1 MMRWFRSLGYNLK
14 QGVKGIFRNSIMS
27 TASVLVLLSC
37 MIIVGTFY
45 LVIVN
50 IEENFRQIDN
60 LNVIEVRMDATYS
73 DEQIAQ
79 VGEALKDIYAEL
91 DILEGEPVF
100 VSKEEHLARFKEQY
114 KDQEWSSFFNEE
126 INPLRPSYELTFANT
141 SEISSVASIVTRIES
156 IRFADGSFAVQS
168 TDISS
173 CIKLYESVTGVKQ
186 TLLMVGLWLMGILL
200 LISLFVIMNTIKL
213 GVFARRNEVMFMRYC
228 GATKWFIRTP
238 FLVEGVLIGLFS
250 AGLALGVEY
259 LLYHF
264 VLSGVVANMTTA
276 ISGGGIVLSPY
287 INHMPLL
294 AAIFCAI
301 GLFAGLISGSIS
313 LKKYLKV

>member
-14 QGVKGIFRNSIMS
+14 QGIKGIFRNSIMS

-45 LVIVN
+45 LVIAN

-73 DEQIAQ
+73 DEQIEQ
-79 VGEALKDIYAEL
+79 VGEALKGIYTEL

-114 KDQEWSSFFNEE
+114 KDQEWSTFFNETV
-126 INPLRPSYELTFANT
+126 NPLRPSYELTFSNT
-141 SEISSVASIVTRIES
+141 SEISAVASIVTRIES
-156 IRFADGSFAVQS
+156 IRFEDGSFAVKA
-168 TDISS
+168 TDIRS
-173 CIKLYESVTGVKQ
+173 CIELYENVTGIKQ

-259 LLYHF
+259 LLYNF
-264 VLSGVVANMTTA
+264 VLSGVVSNLTTK
-276 ISGGGIVLSPY
+276 ISGGGILLSPY
-287 INHMPLL
+287 TDHMVILGVMF
-294 AAIFCAI
+294 AAI